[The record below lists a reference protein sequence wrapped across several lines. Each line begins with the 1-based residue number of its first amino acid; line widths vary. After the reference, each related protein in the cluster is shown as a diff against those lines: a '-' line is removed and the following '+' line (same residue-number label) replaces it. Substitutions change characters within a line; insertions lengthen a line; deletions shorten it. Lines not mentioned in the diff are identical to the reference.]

1 MTDSKRRAGHLRLID
16 FAKSSEGNP
25 DPVSRSSAQIAV
37 QASLFSDA
45 SAITLGFVLA
55 SEMPAATFQQFL
67 ENVKPRYIFDLR
79 KSPSFAKGG
88 LTRQTIF
95 ALFDAYKIRYFDVS
109 GAINAKSARDP
120 ALNPALLV
128 PKILELLTPGKE
140 FLEGPVVFFV
150 DEAQLEERYIDET
163 AALLPN
169 LTKTG
174 WDVFIWDGKKSAE
187 QAGSSSEKRTIFI
200 SHANPEDNNI
210 ALWLG
215 ARLAAEGYE
224 IWSDVTRLIGGEYF
238 WDSIEHVIRER
249 SACVVVLLS
258 KAGHEKQGVLDEVNL
273 AVSVERQRKL
283 KNFVIPIRI
292 DALPFADIR
301 ANLARKNVID
311 GAKDLGEA
319 FGKLLVSLEKLGV
332 PKEPGDV
339 QASLSRW
346 RNSFPSGPLD
356 QAFSKDDLLVENKL
370 SILRWPSA
378 IYKITKSEK
387 TGLAVRPF
395 LATSAV
401 SKGELCF
408 ASPSELTTMLPG
420 VSAVQHSAAT
430 TDAVIDGSALGMLGA
445 TAQES
450 RRALTHIVK
459 QAWNEFC
466 GSRGMQKYE
475 LSSSRV
481 CWFEKNGFVEKNE
494 VRFLDHALKSRRKT
508 LVGRSQKRRVYWHFG
523 IEIVPNIN
531 DHSVRIKPHV
541 VFTENGLDPI
551 TSAAKQH
558 SLRRGFCKSWWNDR
572 WRDLL
577 NAMLTNM
584 ANGAGRLVLPVSP
597 LQSIEIAAAMTVH
610 DVRSKPS
617 MIHSIDEPAVVV
629 GHGQRSLDP
638 REGLMLFGPV
648 EFNRNPREV
657 RVGVVGA
664 PEGIELFK
672 KWCARFASPV
682 LPSDGGGPRQ
692 VPFPGFDAV
701 FGAVWLKEP
710 VAARPVSRT
719 DLLNA
724 IRISERHEAVSKA
737 VDLVVAEIHNASV
750 EDDTLVDIWF
760 VVIPEEVFLL
770 GRPNSRVPLAKANPP
785 ALLLSKRAATRFTKA
800 SPSLF
805 EEDNA
810 AAEIFSY
817 HTDFHHQLKNR
828 LLGLKAVTQL
838 FRESSIIQTLSEPAP
853 SVPLT
858 EDDDDFD
865 DDDQFGNRRMQ
876 APLDVSWNIAAASFF
891 KAGGRPWRV
900 STAREGVCY
909 VGMVF
914 KQDPSRRDSNACCG
928 AQLFLESGDGIVFK
942 GAMGPWYSSDTKQFH
957 LSETEATKLVQKAL
971 GSYHAEH
978 GSFPREVFIHGRT
991 YFSQEEL
998 RGFQAA
1004 VPTGTTISITGVRIT
1019 RNSDL
1024 KLFTYRDTP
1033 VLRGTSLIVSP
1044 RLAFLWTSGFIPY
1057 LGTYQGRETPN
1068 PLRIELC
1075 GQSSADIKTVLA
1087 DIMTLTKM
1095 NFNSAIFA
1103 DGFPVTMRF
1112 ADAIG
1117 DVLMATGDRE
1127 IPPLPFRH
1135 YI

>member
-1 MTDSKRRAGHLRLID
+1 MSDFKRRAGHLRLVD
-16 FAKSSEGNP
+16 FANSADGKS
-25 DPVSRSSAQIAV
+25 DPVIKSNAQSAV

-45 SAITLGFVLA
+45 STVTLGFVLA
-55 SEMPAATFQQFL
+55 SEMPASTFKQFL

-88 LTRQTIF
+88 LTRRTIF
-95 ALFDAYKIRYFDVS
+95 ALFDSYKIRYFDVS

-120 ALNPALLV
+120 ALNPGLLV
-128 PKILELLTPGKE
+128 PKILDLFVSGKE
-140 FLEGPVVFFV
+140 LLEGPVVFFAD
-150 DEAQLEERYIDET
+150 DEQLEERYIDEM

-169 LTKTG
+169 QTKTG
-174 WDVFIWDGKKSAE
+174 WDVFIWDGK
-187 QAGSSSEKRTIFI
+187 AGQPANSSPEKRTIFI

-273 AVSVERQRKL
+273 AILVERQRKL
-283 KNFVIPIRI
+283 ANFVIPIRI
-292 DALPFADIR
+292 DDLPFANIR

-311 GAKDLGEA
+311 GAKNLGEA
-319 FGKLLVSLEKLGV
+319 LGKLLVSLDKLGV
-332 PKEPGDV
+332 PRQRGEV
-339 QASLSRW
+339 QASLSKW
-346 RNSFPSGPLD
+346 RKTLPSGVGD
-356 QAFSKDDLLVENKL
+356 QGSSKDDLLVENKL
-370 SILRWPSA
+370 SITRWPPA

-387 TGLAVRPF
+387 PSLDVRPF

-401 SKGELCF
+401 GKGELCF
-408 ASPSELTTMLPG
+408 ASPSELTTMIPG
-420 VSAVQHSAAT
+420 VQAVQHSAAT
-430 TDAVIDGSALGMLGA
+430 TDAVIDGSALGMLG
-445 TAQES
+445 TTTQES
-450 RRALTHIVK
+450 RRALTHILK

-466 GSRGMQKYE
+466 ASRGMQKHE
-475 LSSSRV
+475 LSSGRI

-494 VRFLDHALKSRRKT
+494 VRFLDHKSRSRRKA

-523 IEIVPNIN
+523 IEIVPNIG
-531 DHSVRIKPHV
+531 DQSVRVKPHV

-551 TSAAKQH
+551 ASTAKQH

-584 ANGAGRLVLPVSP
+584 ANSAGRLTLPVSP
-597 LQSIEIAAAMTVH
+597 LQSIEIGATMTVH
-610 DVRSKPS
+610 DLRSKS
-617 MIHSIDEPAVVV
+617 SAIHSIDEPAVVV
-629 GHGQRSLDP
+629 GQSQRSFDP

-648 EFNRNPREV
+648 EFTRNPREV

-682 LPSDGGGPRQ
+682 LPSDAGGPRQ
-692 VPFPGFDAV
+692 VPFLGFDAV
-701 FGAVWLKEP
+701 FSATWLKEP
-710 VAARPVSRT
+710 VAARPISRT

-737 VDLVVAEIHNASV
+737 VDLVVTEIHKAVV
-750 EDDTLVDIWF
+750 EDDALVDIWF
-760 VVIPEEVFLL
+760 VVIPEEIFLL

-838 FRESSIIQTLSEPAP
+838 FRESSIIQTLSEPTP
-853 SVPLT
+853 SVPVMDED
-858 EDDDDFD
+858 EDDFE
-865 DDDQFGNRRMQ
+865 DDDQFGHRRMQ

-914 KQDPSRRDSNACCG
+914 KQDPARRDSNACCG

-942 GAMGPWYSSDTKQFH
+942 GAMGPWYSPDTKQFH
-957 LSETEATKLVQKAL
+957 LSEKEAANLVQKAL
-971 GSYHAEH
+971 ASYQAEH
-978 GSFPREVFIHGRT
+978 GSYPREVFIHGRT
-991 YFSQEEL
+991 YFSQDEL
-998 RGFQAA
+998 RGFAAA
-1004 VPTGTTISITGVRIT
+1004 VPQGTSVTGVRIT
-1019 RNSDL
+1019 RSSDL
-1024 KLFTYRDTP
+1024 KLFTYRDIP
-1033 VLRGTSLIVSP
+1033 VRRGTALIVSP
-1044 RLAFLWTSGFIPY
+1044 RLAFLWTSGYIPY

-1075 GQSSADIKTVLA
+1075 GQSSAEIKTVLS

>member
-1 MTDSKRRAGHLRLID
+1 LSDSKRIAGHLRLVD
-16 FAKSSEGNP
+16 FAKTSEGISDSP
-25 DPVSRSSAQIAV
+25 GKTAAQVSV

-45 SAITLGFVLA
+45 STVTLGFVLA
-55 SEMPAATFQQFL
+55 SEMPASTFQQFL

-120 ALNPALLV
+120 ALNPGLLV
-128 PKILELLTPGKE
+128 PKMLKLLVPGKE

-150 DEAQLEERYIDET
+150 DEAQLDERYIDET
-163 AALLPN
+163 ASLLPN
-169 LTKTG
+169 QTKTG
-174 WDVFIWDGKKSAE
+174 WDVFIWDGKTSH
-187 QAGSSSEKRTIFI
+187 QANTLTEKKTIFI
-200 SHANPEDNNI
+200 SHANPEDNNV

-258 KAGHEKQGVLDEVNL
+258 KAGHQKQGVLDEVNL

-311 GAKDLGEA
+311 GAADLGDA
-319 FGKLLVSLEKLGV
+319 FKKLLVSLDKLGI
-332 PKEPGDV
+332 PKERGDV
-339 QASLSRW
+339 PAALSKW
-346 RNSFPSGPLD
+346 RSSFPKTNED
-356 QAFSKDDLLVENKL
+356 QSAPEANLLVENKL
-370 SILRWPSA
+370 SILKWPPA
-378 IYKITKSEK
+378 IYKITRSEK
-387 TGLAVRPF
+387 SRLPVNPF
-395 LATSAV
+395 VAASAV

-408 ASPSELTTMLPG
+408 ASPSEMTSTIPG
-420 VSAVQHSAAT
+420 VTAVQHSAAT
-430 TDAVIDGSALGMLGA
+430 TDAVIDGSALSLLGI
-445 TAQES
+445 TKLES
-450 RRALTHIVK
+450 RGALTHILK

-466 GSRGMQKYE
+466 ALRGMQKYD
-475 LSSSRV
+475 LSSGRV

-494 VRFLDHALKSRRKT
+494 VRFFDHSLKSRRKA
-508 LVGRSQKRRVYWHFG
+508 LVGRSEKRRVYWHFG
-523 IEIVPNIN
+523 IEIVPNIA
-531 DHSVRIKPHV
+531 DQSVRIKPHV
-541 VFTENGLDPI
+541 VFTENGVEPI
-551 TSAAKQH
+551 SSAAKQH

-577 NAMLTNM
+577 IAMLTNM
-584 ANGAGRLVLPVSP
+584 ANEEGKLVLPVSP
-597 LQSIEIAAAMTVH
+597 LQSIEITAAMTVH
-610 DVRSKPS
+610 DLQSKS
-617 MIHSIDEPAVVV
+617 SIIHPIDEPAVVI
-629 GHGQRSLDP
+629 GHSQRSLDP

-648 EFNRNPREV
+648 EFARNPREV

-672 KWCARFASPV
+672 KWCARFVSPV
-682 LPSDGGGPRQ
+682 LPPDGSGPRQ

-701 FGAVWLKEP
+701 FGATWLKEP
-710 VAARPVSRT
+710 VAARPISRT

-737 VDLVVAEIHNASV
+737 VDLVVTEIHSASV

-770 GRPNSRVPLAKANPP
+770 GRPNSRVPVAKANPP
-785 ALLLSKRAATRFTKA
+785 ALILSKRAATRFTKA

-838 FRESSIIQTLSEPAP
+838 FRESSIIQTLSEPVP
-853 SVPLT
+853 SVAT
-858 EDDDDFD
+858 TEEDDEFD
-865 DDDQFGNRRMQ
+865 DDDQIGNRRMQ

-909 VGMVF
+909 VGMIF
-914 KQDPSRRDSNACCG
+914 KQDPGRRDSNACCG

-942 GAMGPWYSSDTKQFH
+942 GAMGPCYSADTKQFH
-957 LSETEATKLVQKAL
+957 LSQIEATKLVKKAL
-971 GSYHAEH
+971 ASYHAEH

-991 YFSQEEL
+991 YFNEDEL
-998 RGFQAA
+998 RGFEAA
-1004 VPTGTTISITGVRIT
+1004 VPTGANISITGVRIT
-1019 RNSDL
+1019 RSSDL
-1024 KLFTYRDTP
+1024 KLFTYRETP
-1033 VLRGTSLIVSP
+1033 VERGTSLIVSP
-1044 RLAFLWTSGFIPY
+1044 RQAYLWTSGFVPY

-1075 GQSSADIKTVLA
+1075 GQSSVEIRTVLT